1 MPVVI
6 PGYEIGERIH
16 HSPLITVH
24 RARRTADGADL
35 VIKTLSSEYPV
46 SQDLAE
52 IRHEFAI
59 AEKLKGAAGLVQV
72 FGLVQHGYGNLA
84 IVMESFGLSLAQ
96 FMERRNREPLPLT
109 QFFDVA
115 IKTVLALSSIH
126 QRGIVHKDVVPRNI
140 LLDEG
145 RDEIRFIDFG
155 ISSELSRERQDVNLA
170 RRLEG
175 SLPYVSPEQTGRM
188 NRDLDYRSDYYS
200 LGITFFELLTGRL
213 PFQAEDTLEWI
224 HNHISK
230 RPPSLCEANPAV
242 PAALEAIVLKLIAKN
257 AEDRYQSSYGL
268 VSDLQECQRQ
278 WLEHGQISAAFTPGS
293 RDVSERFQ
301 ISQKL
306 YGRESEIAQLSALFE
321 AAASGGLKLCLVSG
335 HSGIGKTALV
345 NEINKPIV
353 RERGFMIQG
362 KFDQLQRNS
371 AYSALA
377 RAFRGLIRQLMTEST
392 SRLEAWRG
400 VLLTALG
407 GNGQLIVELIP
418 ELEAII
424 GPQPAV
430 PKLPAS
436 EAQNRFQLV
445 FHHFLKAFANAE
457 HPLTIF
463 LDDMQWS
470 DAPTLNLLQRL
481 FATHDLTHLLLI
493 CAYRS
498 NEVDV
503 GHPFR
508 LMLNEIE
515 QHHTV
520 AEIELKTLDEASVT
534 ALTAD
539 TLRRDLESAR
549 PLGELLARRAEGN
562 PFFVNE
568 LLKSL
573 HEEGAITFSAQ
584 TGQWNWDMEKVLRGG
599 FSGNV
604 VEFVVARL
612 RKLAPDVQQLLQLA
626 ACIGNTFDLRT
637 LAVISEHS
645 PAAAGASLIEALQ
658 SNVIVPLDG
667 NYRYFDTPESAQINP
682 LYKFQHDRVQQA
694 AYALIDEQRK
704 RAVHLSIG
712 RLMLK
717 HAGPDENERLI
728 EIVSHLDEGRAL
740 IHAAAERHH
749 LAELNLKAGIKARD
763 SSAYEAAWR
772 YLEIGR
778 ELLPA
783 DAWQTSYELTKEL
796 STEYARCAYLTSRYD
811 EAERCIDTIL
821 EQARTPLE
829 KADLLAIRTRQYATM
844 GRMAESI
851 EAAIQGLLLLGVSF
865 TRTPGRFD
873 IVRETLHVK
882 WLLRGRKIAD
892 VVDAPPLTDP
902 EQLVAIRLLME
913 IFPAAFLS
921 GSGNLLPYLVLKS
934 VTISLRHGNCPE
946 TAFAFAAYGM
956 VLCGVLGDPAL
967 GYEYGRLA
975 IALNDRFDDLR
986 LKSRIIYV
994 YAMFIHHW
1002 SNHWSSM
1009 TPWFKKG
1016 IEAGYQSGDLLY
1028 LAYSAQD
1035 CIIWDPKIDLE
1046 TACDEQRK
1054 YLTIVKDCE
1063 YRDSLDSGTLFL
1075 QMLLNLR
1082 GLTHERCSLNDAE
1095 FDEQNCLE
1103 GMRQRKFMTGIANYH
1118 IYKLEIC
1125 FAYEEYAAAREHIT
1139 EQDKLIHSSM
1149 ALPQIVRYN
1158 LIAFLTLAHLY
1169 PSMSESEKTG
1179 TLKRLRRDLAQ
1190 MTAWA
1195 RNCIENFLHL
1205 QRLMEAELAH
1215 LLGKPGKAVPAY
1227 TEAITLA
1234 RKHEFRRDEALAHEL
1249 CAKLYLSS
1257 GQERAAEGYMKAACL
1272 LYRTLGAERKARH
1285 IEQTYHVL
1293 IGQPSVSRV
1302 GRESASRL
1310 VTESAS
1316 MRHDV
1321 LDMASVMKA
1330 SRAIS
1335 GEIVIE
1341 QLLKTVME
1349 ILLEN
1354 AGAERGFF
1362 VTCENESV
1370 QIVAHSPA
1378 EMFAHS
1384 SLEDET
1390 SLPLSILNYVL
1401 RTRENVVLDD
1411 ATRSNRFENDPYIR
1425 QTQPKSVI
1433 CMPIIRQGELEGAI
1447 YLENNLTVGAF
1458 TEERLEV
1465 MTLLAAQA
1473 SISIENARLYTSL
1486 ESKVRERTR
1495 ELATTLEDLKHA
1507 QAQLVQSEKMAG
1519 LGTLVAGVAHEIN
1532 NPTNFVNLGAASLE
1546 EDLKEFKALLFGML
1560 GDDNDPEIT
1569 QHFEE
1574 KFQRLHSA
1582 LRNINEGTVRIKTIV
1597 RDLRTFSRLDEAEK
1611 KTVPLVE
1618 NLESTIRLV
1627 RSQYQ
1632 EGVEFITQF
1641 VDNPEID
1648 CLPAQLNQ
1656 VFMNVIV
1663 NACQAVLA
1671 KKITGQKGSVTVATR
1686 FRGPE
1691 IAISIT
1697 DEGIG
1702 MTEEVKQRIFE
1713 PFFTTKPVGEGT
1725 GMGMSICYQ
1734 IIEKHQGRFE
1744 IDSTPGKGT
1753 TVTILLPATLDRPL
1767 P

>member
-1 MPVVI
+1 MAVVI

-16 HSPLITVH
+16 HSPLITVC
-24 RARRTADGADL
+24 RVRRQADGREL
-35 VIKTLSSEYPV
+35 VIKTLSSEYPA
-46 SQDLAE
+46 SPDLAE
-52 IRHEFAI
+52 IRHEFSI
-59 AEKLKGAAGLVQV
+59 TGKLKDAAGVVQV
-72 FGLVQHGYGNLA
+72 FGLEQHGYGNLA
-84 IVMESFGLSLAQ
+84 IVMEYFGLSLAQ
-96 FMERRNREPLPLT
+96 LMERRNRTPLPLD

-115 IKTVLALSSIH
+115 VKTVLALSSIH

-140 LLDEG
+140 LLDEA
-145 RDEIRFIDFG
+145 RNEIRFIDFG

-170 RRLEG
+170 KRLEG

-200 LGITFFELLTGRL
+200 LGVTFFELLTGKL
-213 PFQAEDTLEWI
+213 PFHAEDTLEWI
-224 HNHISK
+224 HSHISK
-230 RPPSLCEANPAV
+230 RPPSPCEFNPAI
-242 PAALEAIVLKLIAKN
+242 PAALAEIVLKLIAKN
-257 AEDRYQSSYGL
+257 AEDRYQSSFGL
-268 VSDLQECQRQ
+268 ATDLQECQRQ
-278 WLEHGQISAAFTPGS
+278 WLAGGQITAFAPGGH
-293 RDVSERFQ
+293 DVSERFQ

-306 YGRESEIAQLSALFE
+306 YGREHEIAQLAALFDS
-321 AAASGGLKLCLVSG
+321 AAAGELKLCLVSG

-362 KFDQLQRNS
+362 KFDQLQRNT
-371 AYSALA
+371 AYSALG
-377 RAFRGLIRQLMTEST
+377 RAFRGLIRQLMTESA
-392 SRLEAWRG
+392 SRLEAWRE
-400 VLLTALG
+400 VLQEALG
-407 GNGQLIVELIP
+407 GNGRLLVELIP
-418 ELEAII
+418 ELEGII
-424 GPQPAV
+424 GPQAPV

-445 FHHFLKAFANAE
+445 FQHFLKALASAE

-481 FATHDLTHLLLI
+481 FATRDLSHLLLI

-508 LMLNEIE
+508 LVLNEIE
-515 QHHTV
+515 LHHTV
-520 AEIELKTLDEASVT
+520 AELELKALDESSVT
-534 ALTAD
+534 ALAAD
-539 TLRRDLESAR
+539 TLRCDIEAAR
-549 PLGELLARRAEGN
+549 PLGELLFRRAEGN

-573 HEEGAITFSAQ
+573 HEEGAITFSSQ
-584 TGQWNWDMEKVLRGG
+584 TGQWTWDMAKVLHGG
-599 FSGNV
+599 LSGNV
-604 VEFVVARL
+604 VEFVIARL
-612 RKLAPDVQQLLQLA
+612 RRLDPAAQQLLRLA

-637 LAVISEHS
+637 LAVISEHPS
-645 PAAAGASLIEALQ
+645 AVAGATLIEALQ

-667 NYRYFDTPESAQINP
+667 NYRYFDTPEGAQINP

-717 HAGPDENERLI
+717 HAGEAVDEHLI
-728 EIVSHLDEGRAL
+728 EIVSHLDEGRSL
-740 IHAAAERHH
+740 IRDAEERRQLAA
-749 LAELNLKAGIKARD
+749 LNLQAGIKARD

-772 YLEIGR
+772 YLDIGR
-778 ELLPA
+778 ELLPP
-783 DAWQTSYELTKEL
+783 DAWQTLYTL
-796 STEYARCAYLTSRYD
+796 SKDLNTEYARCAYLTGRYD
-811 EAERCIDTIL
+811 DAERCIDTIF
-821 EQARTPLE
+821 EQAQTNLE

-873 IVRETLHVK
+873 ILRETLRVK

-892 VVDAPPLTDP
+892 VVNAPPLTDP

-934 VTISLRHGNCPE
+934 VNISLRHGNCPE

-956 VLCGVLGDPAL
+956 VLCGVLGNPAL

-1046 TACDEQRK
+1046 TACNEQRK

-1075 QMLLNLR
+1075 QLLFNLR
-1082 GLTHERCSLNDAE
+1082 GLTRERCSMNTAD
-1095 FDEQNCLE
+1095 FDEQSCLE
-1103 GMRQRKFMTGIANYH
+1103 GMRQRRFMTGIANYH

-1125 FAYEEYAAAREHIT
+1125 FAYEEYDAARQHIV
-1139 EQDKLIHSSM
+1139 EQDRLIQSSM
-1149 ALPQIVRYN
+1149 ALPQLVRYN
-1158 LIAFLTLAHLY
+1158 LVSFLTLAQLY
-1169 PSMSESEKTG
+1169 PAMPQPEQKT
-1179 TLKRLRRDLAQ
+1179 TMQRLRRDLAQ
-1190 MTAWA
+1190 MAAWA
-1195 RNCIENFLHL
+1195 RNCTENFLHL
-1205 QRLMEAELAH
+1205 RHLMEAELDRLRGNA
-1215 LLGKPGKAVPAY
+1215 GKAMTAY
-1227 TEAITLA
+1227 AQAIMLA
-1234 RKHEFRRDEALAHEL
+1234 RRHEFRRDEALAHEL
-1249 CAKLYLSS
+1249 CARCYLGN
-1257 GQERAAEGYMKAACL
+1257 GQDRAAEGYMKAACL
-1272 LYRTLGAERKARH
+1272 LYRNLGAERKARH
-1285 IEQTYHVL
+1285 LEQTYHAL
-1293 IGQPSVSRV
+1293 IGQTSASRV
-1302 GRESASRL
+1302 GRESSARL

-1362 VTCENESV
+1362 VTRQKDRLN
-1370 QIVAHSPA
+1370 IVARCPA
-1378 EMFAHS
+1378 EMFANVAQ
-1384 SLEDET
+1384 EDEA
-1390 SLPLSILNYVL
+1390 SLPLSLLYYVL
-1401 RTRENVVLDD
+1401 RTKENVVLDD
-1411 ATRSNRFENDPYIR
+1411 ATRANRFENDPYIR
-1425 QTQPKSVI
+1425 QTRPKSVI
-1433 CMPIIRQGELEGAI
+1433 CMPIIRQREFEGAI

-1465 MTLLAAQA
+1465 MTMLAAQA
-1473 SISIENARLYTSL
+1473 SISIENAQLYTSL

-1495 ELATTLEDLKHA
+1495 ELAATLEDLKHA

-1546 EDLKEFKALLFGML
+1546 EDLQEFKSLLFGML
-1560 GDDNDPEIT
+1560 GDDNDPEIVR
-1569 QHFEE
+1569 HFEE

-1582 LRNINEGTVRIKTIV
+1582 LGNINEGTLRIKTIV

-1632 EGVEFITQF
+1632 EGVEFFTEF
-1641 VDNPEID
+1641 ADNPEID

-1671 KKITGQKGSVTVATR
+1671 KKLGDQRGRVTVATR
-1686 FRGPE
+1686 MRGSE
-1691 IAISIT
+1691 IAIHIT
-1697 DEGIG
+1697 DEGVG
-1702 MTEEVKQRIFE
+1702 MSEEVKQRIFE

-1744 IDSTPGKGT
+1744 IQSTPGKGT
-1753 TVTILLPATLDRPL
+1753 TVSILLKATHR
-1767 P
+1767 